1 MRNLDKANVAERDT
15 IIFGGYNPDHYS
27 GGIRSFEGLDAE
39 ELKTL
44 VQKNFL
50 DEADCQNN
58 SPYARDIISFLEDYP
73 MFTAHG
79 YAVSADR
86 YDYRVTIEGVAMS
99 GEYSKDTLLAFVK
112 MFRDAD
118 ELTLHE
124 TYLSAWY
131 D

>member
-1 MRNLDKANVAERDT
+1 
-15 IIFGGYNPDHYS
+15 
-27 GGIRSFEGLDAE
+27 
-39 ELKTL
+39 
-44 VQKNFL
+44 
-50 DEADCQNN
+50 
-58 SPYARDIISFLEDYP
+58 

-86 YDYRVTIEGVAMS
+86 HDYRVTIEGVAMS

-118 ELTLHE
+118 ELTLSE